1 MFNSSTLR
9 IRIPPLR
16 TGGATPAATPAETP
30 RPMNGTPEFNSLRFN
45 PALVTDRPE
54 YYPFD
59 HLGPLEPPTSPA
71 YSPTSPP
78 ATPRPRNGT
87 PVYTNDSPAYS
98 PTSPPYDPPLMDLEP
113 LDRRAGNGTPVY
125 TNDSPAYS
133 PTSPPYDPFSNLEPL
148 DPFRELEPLDPILEP
163 ILDQLIPDS
172 VQDSEV
178 QYVRTVRASQ
188 RQRSVTMR
196 ATSNQWREIM
206 SAAEGA
212 RCPLC
217 LEDLNSMTEMAEL
230 SCTYDAET
238 GGKHFMCTT
247 CAETMHEMHEKKQ
260 ETDPRAKLKCYTC
273 AQEVSTVYVKWVER
287 KRPRPDSDEESR
299 DDKRS
304 RVV

>member
-1 MFNSSTLR
+1 MSNNLNNSTLR

-16 TGGATPAATPAETP
+16 TGGETQQATPAETP
-30 RPMNGTPEFNSLRFN
+30 RPRNGTPEFNSFRFT

-59 HLGPLEPPTSPA
+59 HLGPLEPLNSPA
-71 YSPTSPP
+71 YSPTSTP

-87 PVYTNDSPAYS
+87 PVFNRYRFTPAYESNSPAYSPTSPAYS

-113 LDRRAGNGTPVY
+113 LD
-125 TNDSPAYS
+125 
-133 PTSPPYDPFSNLEPL
+133 PFSEL
-148 DPFRELEPLDPILEP
+148 DLEP
-163 ILDQLIPDS
+163 IMDMDPIQLILDS
-172 VQDSEV
+172 VQDSVEEEV

-188 RQRSVTMR
+188 RQRSVTVR
-196 ATSNQWREIM
+196 ATRNQWEEIM
-206 SAAEGA
+206 SAAKGA

-217 LEDLNSMTEMAEL
+217 LEDLESMTEMAEL

-247 CAETMHEMHEKKQ
+247 CAETMHEKHEENQ

-273 AQEVSTVYVKWVER
+273 AQEVSTVYVNWVRR
-287 KRPRPDSDEESR
+287 KRPRPEEDEESNE
-299 DDKRS
+299 DKRS